1 MNNFVFKVILFMR
14 HNPKIFRCT
23 TIIHLH
29 YLRLLIQ
36 HCFEYLLI
44 CDCHIKKLSFRNF
57 SLVNFP
63 PLPEN
68 QLPFLRHLFEH
79 QFIWVLFPESYNTAV
94 LLVQSF
100 QVRSTYAE
108 LLVIPIFRIANN
120 RHQLLQIEAFA
131 HWKLS

>member
-1 MNNFVFKVILFMR
+1 MR
-14 HNPKIFRCT
+14 HNPKFFRCT

-44 CDCHIKKLSFRNF
+44 CDCHIKKVSFRNF
-57 SLVNFP
+57 SLVSFP

-68 QLPFLRHLFEH
+68 QLPFLGHLFEH
-79 QFIWVLFPESYNTAV
+79 QFIWVLFPESYNTAI

-108 LLVIPIFRIANN
+108 LLVIPIFRMLTIATSSY
-120 RHQLLQIEAFA
+120 RSKHSLTGSILKLQATSLI
-131 HWKLS
+131 